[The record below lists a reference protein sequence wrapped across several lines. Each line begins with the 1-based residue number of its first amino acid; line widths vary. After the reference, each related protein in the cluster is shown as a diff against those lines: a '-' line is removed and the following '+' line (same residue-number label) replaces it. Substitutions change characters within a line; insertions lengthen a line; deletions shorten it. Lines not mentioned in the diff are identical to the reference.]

1 MRNIALSLTMLFGLI
16 GVAQATEGDVEAGKT
31 KSATC
36 AACHGP
42 DGNSTIPAN
51 PKIAGQHESY
61 LYKQLK
67 EFKLGMTSGGKEGR
81 VSAVMGGMSMGLSDQ
96 DMKDL
101 AAYFASQT
109 MKPGSTPEEVVASGQ
124 ALYRGGD
131 MKRGIAACQAC
142 HGPRGVGQSLA
153 GFPQV
158 SFQHPEYIKTQLELF
173 RSGERA
179 NDKNGMMQDIAMKLT
194 DKDIEILSKYMAGL
208 H

>member
-16 GVAQATEGDVEAGKT
+16 GSAQATDGDIEAGKA

-42 DGNSTIPAN
+42 DGNSTIGMY
-51 PKIAGQHESY
+51 PKIAGQHEGY
-61 LYKQLK
+61 IYKQLK
-67 EFKLGMTSGGKEGR
+67 EFKLAMTSGGKEGR
-81 VSAVMGGMSMGLSDQ
+81 MNAVMGGMAMPLSDQ

-109 MKPGSTPEEVVASGQ
+109 MTSGSTPEDVIAAGQ

-131 MKRGIAACQAC
+131 MERGIPACQAC
-142 HGPRGVGQSLA
+142 HGPRGVGHSLA
-153 GFPQV
+153 GFPKI
-158 SFQHPEYIKTQLELF
+158 SFQHPEYIKAQLELF

-179 NDKNGMMQDIAMKLT
+179 NDMNGMMRDIATKLT
-194 DKDIEILSKYMAGL
+194 DKDIEVLSKYMAGL

>member
-1 MRNIALSLTMLFGLI
+1 MRKIALSLTMLFGLI
-16 GVAQATEGDVEAGKT
+16 GSAQAGEGNAEAGKT

-51 PKIAGQHESY
+51 PKLAGQHESY
-61 LYKQLK
+61 IFKQLMD
-67 EFKLGMTSGGKEGR
+67 FKKAMTSGGKEGR
-81 VSAVMGGMSMGLSDQ
+81 MNAVMGGMVMPLSEQ

-101 AAYFASQT
+101 AAYYSSQT
-109 MKPGSTPEEVVASGQ
+109 MTAGSTPEEVIEPGEL
-124 ALYRGGD
+124 LYRGGD
-131 MKRGIAACQAC
+131 MERGIPACQAC

-153 GFPQV
+153 NFPKIA
-158 SFQHPEYIKTQLELF
+158 FQHPEYIKAQLELF

-179 NDKNGMMQDIAMKLT
+179 NDMNGMMRDIAMKLT

>member
-16 GVAQATEGDVEAGKT
+16 GSAQATDGDVEAGKT

-42 DGNSTIPAN
+42 DGNATIPMY
-51 PKIAGQHESY
+51 PKIAGQHAGY
-61 LYKQLK
+61 IYKQLK
-67 EFKLGMTSGGKEGR
+67 EFKLAMETGGKEGR
-81 VSAVMGGMSMGLSDQ
+81 MNAVMGGMVMPLSDQ

-101 AAYFASQT
+101 SAYFASQT
-109 MKPGSTPEEVVASGQ
+109 MTAGSTPEDIIPAGQ

-131 MKRGIAACQAC
+131 MERGIPACQAC

-153 GFPQV
+153 GFPKV
-158 SFQHPEYIKTQLELF
+158 SFQHPEYIKSQLELF
-173 RSGERA
+173 RSGKRA
-179 NDKNGMMQDIAMKLT
+179 NDMNGMMQDIAVKLT
-194 DKDIEILSKYMAGL
+194 DEEIDIISKYMAGL

>member
-16 GVAQATEGDVEAGKT
+16 GSAQAVDGDVEAGKA

-42 DGNSTIPAN
+42 DGNSSITAY
-51 PKIAGQHESY
+51 PKIAGQHAGY

-81 VSAVMGGMSMGLSDQ
+81 VNAVMGGMAMPLSDQ
-96 DMKDL
+96 DMKDI
-101 AAYFASQT
+101 AVYFASLT
-109 MKPGSTPEEVVASGQ
+109 TKAGSTPEDVISEGEL
-124 ALYRGGD
+124 LYRGGD
-131 MKRGIAACQAC
+131 MERGIPACQAC

-153 GFPQV
+153 GFPKI
-158 SFQHPEYIKTQLELF
+158 SFQHPEYTKSQLEMF

-179 NDKNGMMQDIAMKLT
+179 NDMNRMMRDIASKLT
-194 DKDIEILSKYMAGL
+194 DKDIEVLSKYLSGL